1 MNFIIDRNSLL
12 KPLGHVYSVV
22 ERRNTIPILSN
33 VLIETNSSKVSFTAT
48 DMDMDI
54 VEETSCIV
62 LKQGKVTLAA
72 HTLYDIVR
80 KLPDGSEVRIELKEL
95 NVEVSAGKSKFILP
109 TLPVDDYPIMTNIE
123 KGHEFKL
130 HSIDLANLI
139 DNTKFAISLEETR
152 YYLNGIFLHVPNSN
166 SKTLR
171 AVATDGHRLAQA
183 EIPLPEGALNMPGI
197 ILPRKAVGEIRKLTD
212 STDGK
217 INVIISNTKAQFVF
231 PNSILTTKLID
242 GSFPDYQRVIP
253 KENLNKLVV
262 SNQEF
267 SKAIDRVSTVS
278 MEKSRAVK
286 LSLRNNLL
294 SLNVNSH
301 DLGNASED
309 LEINYSHDILEIGF
323 NSKYLL
329 DIASQI
335 QGKEI
340 EILLSDSA
348 SPALIID
355 PDQDGVIFVLMPMR
369 VWFSVRFKSVI

>member
-1 MNFIIDRNSLL
+1 MNFTIDRNALL

-33 VLIETNSSKVSFTAT
+33 VLIETSSSKVSFTAT

-62 LKQGKVTLAA
+62 SSQGKVTLVA
-72 HTLYDIVR
+72 HTLFDIVR
-80 KLPDGSEVRIELKEL
+80 KLPDGSEIKIEMIES

-109 TLPVDDYPIMTNIE
+109 TLPVDDYPIMTNVE
-123 KGHEFKL
+123 KGHEFNVQ
-130 HSIDLANLI
+130 SIDLANLI
-139 DNTKFAISLEETR
+139 DNTKFAISSEETR
-152 YYLNGIFLHVPNSN
+152 YYLNGIFLHVPEAN
-166 SKTLR
+166 KEKLR

-183 EIPLPEGALNMPGI
+183 EIPIPVGAEDMPGI
-197 ILPRKAVGEIRKLTD
+197 ILPKKAVGEIRKLTD

-217 INVIISNTKAQFVF
+217 IKITISSSKAQFVF
-231 PNSILTTKLID
+231 PNSVLTTKLID

-253 KENLNKLVV
+253 KDNLNKLVV
-262 SNQEF
+262 SNSQF
-267 SKAIDRVSTVS
+267 SRAIDRVSTVS

-286 LSLRNNLL
+286 LSLSNDLL

-301 DLGNASED
+301 DLGDASED
-309 LEINYSHDILEIGF
+309 LEIDYSYDRLDIGF

-348 SPALIID
+348 SPALITD

-369 VWFSVRFKSVI
+369 V

>member
-1 MNFIIDRNSLL
+1 MNFTIDRNSLL
-12 KPLGHVYSVV
+12 KPLGHVSSVV

-62 LKQGKVTLAA
+62 SSQGKVTLAA

-80 KLPDGSEVRIELKEL
+80 KLPDGSEVKIELKEF

-123 KGHEFKL
+123 KNYEFTVQ
-130 HSIDLANLI
+130 SIDLANLI
-139 DNTKFAISLEETR
+139 DNTKFAISSEETR
-152 YYLNGIFLHVPNSN
+152 YYLNGIFLHVPDSN
-166 SKTLR
+166 KGKLR

-183 EIPLPEGALNMPGI
+183 EIPLPNGAKDMSGI

-212 STDGK
+212 ETDGEIK
-217 INVIISNTKAQFVF
+217 IIVSNNKAQFIF

-253 KENLNKLVV
+253 RENLNKLIV
-262 SNQEF
+262 SNSEF
-267 SKAIDRVSTVS
+267 SKAIDRVSTVA

-286 LSLRNNLL
+286 LSLSNNLV

-301 DLGNASED
+301 DVGNASED
-309 LEINYSHDILEIGF
+309 LEIEYNHDSLEIGF

-335 QGKEI
+335 QSKEI

-348 SPALIID
+348 SPALITD

-369 VWFSVRFKSVI
+369 V

>member
-1 MNFIIDRNSLL
+1 MDFTIDRNALL
-12 KPLGHVYSVV
+12 KPLGHIYSVV

-80 KLPDGSEVRIELKEL
+80 KLPDGSEVKIELKEL

-130 HSIDLANLI
+130 RSIDLANLI

-166 SKTLR
+166 SNKLR

-217 INVIISNTKAQFVF
+217 INVIISNTKAQFAF
-231 PNSILTTKLID
+231 PNTILTTKLID

-267 SKAIDRVSTVS
+267 AKAIDRVSTVS

-348 SPALIID
+348 SPALITD

>member
-1 MNFIIDRNSLL
+1 MNFTIDRNALL
-12 KPLGHVYSVV
+12 KPLGHIYSVV